1 MKPAHTWS
9 AALLF
14 LAGGIGIVAGYA
26 LNVTLLFPAIPFD
39 LRLMTLLCLLGAG
52 GGAFWGG
59 LVWWTTG
66 RPWLGIVVSGLLALV
81 AGVSLVWLSA
91 HRERAS
97 AHAPRQTEAGVVLAL
112 QGSSGR
118 SRRCRLLGRPAGC
131 SGFEVIQAAPGRELG
146 RYPNPVTSTRSA
158 DLIDESLRKEA
169 FRIRAPLSNWPDR

>member
-97 AHAPRQTEAGVVLAL
+97 AHAPLHTKAGVVRAF

-118 SRRCRLLGRPAGC
+118 TRRCSRAGVP
-131 SGFEVIQAAPGRELG
+131 SWAWRYRSTAP
-146 RYPNPVTSTRSA
+146 
-158 DLIDESLRKEA
+158 
-169 FRIRAPLSNWPDR
+169 